1 MYLHLIEDE
10 NRILLDKTQLTEDP
24 YLLVFRGY
32 AFIRELDW
40 KSAQLT
46 FLSAE
51 ERFGQEYYSNLLNP
65 LFEYIESVS
74 DIPQKDETTSLLAS
88 IFPGGG
94 EGYLRKWSSG
104 IGVLSSMIILT
115 GFLPSSSSPNS
126 NLLSFKNSV
135 LDYIPTNSSSNSKII
150 PQRIRIKSNDLKVLI
165 PSIVLCGG
173 IYFGSSWKTA
183 KNTKK
188 YNQVMMNEYSR
199 SIIKK
204 IPVSTFLDF
213 DEPKIMIK

>member
-1 MYLHLIEDE
+1 MTGVQTCALPISIVYYQRVLDYGDSTSIVFKAANYHKMYLHLIGDE
-10 NRILLDKTQLTEDP
+10 NRIVLDRTQLTEDP

-65 LFEYIESVS
+65 LFEYIESVP
-74 DIPQKDETTSLLAS
+74 DIPQKDERTSLLAS

-115 GFLPSSSSPNS
+115 GFLPSRSEERRVGKECRSRWSP
-126 NLLSFKNSV
+126 
-135 LDYIPTNSSSNSKII
+135 YH
-150 PQRIRIKSNDLKVLI
+150 
-165 PSIVLCGG
+165 
-173 IYFGSSWKTA
+173 
-183 KNTKK
+183 
-188 YNQVMMNEYSR
+188 
-199 SIIKK
+199 
-204 IPVSTFLDF
+204 
-213 DEPKIMIK
+213 